1 MPVHE
6 PIPADALALFAR
18 LGLNEIPPEGP
29 VVPPDRLVELAR
41 GLKDLGYLM
50 FLYVAATHLPAGG
63 EQPERL
69 RVAYRLRRCGKRGGS
84 VPFRVEVAP
93 ADPVPSLAAV
103 FAGADW
109 QEREQ
114 FDMVGVRFSGHP
126 DLRRLLMS
134 EDWEGHPLRKDYA
147 IDTPHFPWR

>member
-6 PIPADALALFAR
+6 PIPAEALALFAR
-18 LGLNEIPPEGP
+18 LGIAEAPAEGP
-29 VVPPDRLVELAR
+29 FVPLDRLVELAQ

-50 FLYVAATHLPAGG
+50 FLYVAATHFPAQG
-63 EQPERL
+63 ERAERYL
-69 RVAYRLRRCGKRGGS
+69 VAYRLRRCGPGS
-84 VPFRVEVAP
+84 ATVPFRVEVTPDQA
-93 ADPVPSLAAV
+93 VPSLAGV

>member
-1 MPVHE
+1 
-6 PIPADALALFAR
+6 
-18 LGLNEIPPEGP
+18 
-29 VVPPDRLVELAR
+29 
-41 GLKDLGYLM
+41 
-50 FLYVAATHLPAGG
+50 
-63 EQPERL
+63 
-69 RVAYRLRRCGKRGGS
+69 
-84 VPFRVEVAP
+84 VPFRVEVTPDQA
-93 ADPVPSLAAV
+93 VPSLAGV

-134 EDWEGHPLRKDYA
+134 EDWEGHPRRKDYA